1 MLSAPGVF
9 FAEYARKIEENAGK
23 IGEFPRNPFLEVA
36 EPKGDPAVVFGRFR
50 SFSQSFPVIPGYDSD
65 SFRFLSFF
73 IPFLFL
79 FIPFHSSFSNYI
91 ITFAPEFI
99 QLIAVMKKIIL
110 ILAIIFMAIGAKAQ
124 STIQSEDGKYPVY
137 CDLKAYN
144 FWGVG
149 KVKVMLDMGAVS
161 NGGGSFESL
170 YGEDGKQIKFNTVMA
185 AVNYMAKKGW
195 ILDKTYYVTEG
206 AGRAVL
212 HYVLVKRVKNDDE
225 IRAGLITK
233 EEQ

>member
-1 MLSAPGVF
+1 MYRGYF

-36 EPKGDPAVVFGRFR
+36 ELKGDPAVVSGRFR
-50 SFSQSFPVIPGYDSD
+50 SFSLSFPVIPGYDSD
-65 SFRFLSFF
+65 SFRFLSV
-73 IPFLFL
+73 

-91 ITFAPEFI
+91 ITFAPDFI

-110 ILAIIFMAIGAKAQ
+110 FLAIIFMAIGAKAQ

-170 YGEDGKQIKFNTVMA
+170 YDEDGKQIKFNTVMA

-212 HYVLVKRVKNDDE
+212 HYVLVKKVKNDSE
-225 IRAGLITK
+225 IREGLITK
-233 EEQ
+233 DEQ

>member
-9 FAEYARKIEENAGK
+9 FAEYARKIEENAGE

-50 SFSQSFPVIPGYDSD
+50 SHFRSFLDMIPIHSG
-65 SFRFLSFF
+65 FF
-73 IPFLFL
+73 PFLFL

-110 ILAIIFMAIGAKAQ
+110 ILAIIFMAIGARAQ

-212 HYVLVKRVKNDDE
+212 HYVLVKRVKNDSE
-225 IRAGLITK
+225 IREGLITK
-233 EEQ
+233 DEQ

>member
-9 FAEYARKIEENAGK
+9 FAEYARKIEENAGI

-50 SFSQSFPVIPGYDSD
+50 SHFRSFLDMIPIHSG
-65 SFRFLSFF
+65 FF
-73 IPFLFL
+73 PFLFL

-212 HYVLVKRVKNDDE
+212 HYVLVKRVKNDSE
-225 IRAGLITK
+225 IREGLITK
-233 EEQ
+233 DEQ

>member
-1 MLSAPGVF
+1 
-9 FAEYARKIEENAGK
+9 
-23 IGEFPRNPFLEVA
+23 
-36 EPKGDPAVVFGRFR
+36 
-50 SFSQSFPVIPGYDSD
+50 
-65 SFRFLSFF
+65 
-73 IPFLFL
+73 
-79 FIPFHSSFSNYI
+79 
-91 ITFAPEFI
+91 
-99 QLIAVMKKIIL
+99 MKKIIL

-170 YGEDGKQIKFNTVMA
+170 YSEDGKQIKFNTVMA

-212 HYVLVKRVKNDDE
+212 HYVLVKRVKNDSE
-225 IRAGLITK
+225 IREGLITK
-233 EEQ
+233 DEQ

>member
-1 MLSAPGVF
+1 MYRGYF

-36 EPKGDPAVVFGRFR
+36 ELKGDPAVVSGRFR
-50 SFSQSFPVIPGYDSD
+50 SFSLSFPVIPGYDSD
-65 SFRFLSFF
+65 SFRFLSV
-73 IPFLFL
+73 

-110 ILAIIFMAIGAKAQ
+110 FLAIIFMAIGAKAQ

-149 KVKVMLDMGAVS
+149 KVKVILDMGAVS

-170 YGEDGKQIKFNTVMA
+170 YDEDGKQIKFNTVMA

-212 HYVLVKRVKNDDE
+212 HYVLVKRVKNDSE
-225 IRAGLITK
+225 IREGLITK
-233 EEQ
+233 DEQ

>member
-1 MLSAPGVF
+1 MYRGYF

-212 HYVLVKRVKNDDE
+212 HYVLVKRVKNDSE

>member
-1 MLSAPGVF
+1 MYRGYF

-36 EPKGDPAVVFGRFR
+36 ELKGDPAVVSGRFR

-65 SFRFLSFF
+65 SFRFHSFSF
-73 IPFLFL
+73 HY
-79 FIPFHSSFSNYI
+79 HSSFPNNI
-91 ITFAPEFI
+91 ITFAPDFI

-185 AVNYMAKKGW
+185 AVNYMAKRGW
-195 ILDKTYYVTEG
+195 SLDKTYYISEG
-206 AGRAVL
+206 MKQQAVI
-212 HYVLVKRVKNDDE
+212 HYVMMKRVKNDNE
-225 IRAGLITK
+225 IREGLITK
-233 EEQ
+233 DEQ

>member
-1 MLSAPGVF
+1 MYRGYF

-36 EPKGDPAVVFGRFR
+36 ELKGDSAVVSGRFR

-65 SFRFLSFF
+65 SFRFLSV
-73 IPFLFL
+73 

-212 HYVLVKRVKNDDE
+212 HYVLVKRVKNDSE
-225 IRAGLITK
+225 IREGLITK
-233 EEQ
+233 DEQ

>member
-170 YGEDGKQIKFNTVMA
+170 YDEDGKQIKFNTVMA

-233 EEQ
+233 DEQ

>member
-1 MLSAPGVF
+1 
-9 FAEYARKIEENAGK
+9 
-23 IGEFPRNPFLEVA
+23 
-36 EPKGDPAVVFGRFR
+36 
-50 SFSQSFPVIPGYDSD
+50 
-65 SFRFLSFF
+65 
-73 IPFLFL
+73 
-79 FIPFHSSFSNYI
+79 
-91 ITFAPEFI
+91 
-99 QLIAVMKKIIL
+99 MKKIIL
-110 ILAIIFMAIGAKAQ
+110 FLAIIFMAIGAKAQ

-212 HYVLVKRVKNDDE
+212 HYVLVKRVKNDSE
-225 IRAGLITK
+225 IREGLITK

>member
-1 MLSAPGVF
+1 
-9 FAEYARKIEENAGK
+9 
-23 IGEFPRNPFLEVA
+23 
-36 EPKGDPAVVFGRFR
+36 
-50 SFSQSFPVIPGYDSD
+50 
-65 SFRFLSFF
+65 
-73 IPFLFL
+73 
-79 FIPFHSSFSNYI
+79 
-91 ITFAPEFI
+91 
-99 QLIAVMKKIIL
+99 MKKIIL

-161 NGGGSFESL
+161 NNGGSFESL
-170 YGEDGKQIKFNTVMA
+170 YGEDGKKIKFNTVMA

-212 HYVLVKRVKNDDE
+212 HYVLVKRVKNEDE
-225 IRAGLITK
+225 VRAGLITK
-233 EEQ
+233 DEQ

>member
-1 MLSAPGVF
+1 MYRGYF
-9 FAEYARKIEENAGK
+9 FAEYARKIEENARKIGENARK

-36 EPKGDPAVVFGRFR
+36 ELKGDPAVVSGRFR
-50 SFSQSFPVIPGYDSD
+50 SFSLSFPVIPGYDSD
-65 SFRFLSFF
+65 SFRFLSV
-73 IPFLFL
+73 

-110 ILAIIFMAIGAKAQ
+110 ILAIIFMAIGARAQ

-212 HYVLVKRVKNDDE
+212 HYVLVKRVKNDSE
-225 IRAGLITK
+225 IREGLITK
-233 EEQ
+233 DEQ

>member
-1 MLSAPGVF
+1 MYRGYF

-36 EPKGDPAVVFGRFR
+36 ELKGDPAVVSGRFR
-50 SFSQSFPVIPGYDSD
+50 SFSLSFPVIPGYDSD
-65 SFRFLSFF
+65 SFRFLSV
-73 IPFLFL
+73 

-91 ITFAPEFI
+91 ITFAPDFI

-170 YGEDGKQIKFNTVMA
+170 YGEEGKQIKFNTVMA

-212 HYVLVKRVKNDDE
+212 HYVLVKRVKNDSE
-225 IRAGLITK
+225 IREGLITK
-233 EEQ
+233 DEQ

>member
-1 MLSAPGVF
+1 MYRGYF

-23 IGEFPRNPFLEVA
+23 IGEFLRNPFLEVA
-36 EPKGDPAVVFGRFR
+36 ELKGDPAVVSGRFR

-65 SFRFLSFF
+65 SFRFLSV
-73 IPFLFL
+73 

-110 ILAIIFMAIGAKAQ
+110 FLAIIFMAIGAKAQ

-161 NGGGSFESL
+161 NNGGSFESL
-170 YGEDGKQIKFNTVMA
+170 YGEDGKKIKFNTVME

-195 ILDKTYYVTEG
+195 ILDKTYYITEG

-212 HYVLVKRVKNDDE
+212 HYVLVKRVKNDSE

-233 EEQ
+233 EEE

>member
-1 MLSAPGVF
+1 MLNAPRVF
-9 FAEYARKIEENAGK
+9 FLRNMHGKSRKMRGK
-23 IGEFPRNPFLEVA
+23 SGNFRGIHSSKWLNRREIL
-36 EPKGDPAVVFGRFR
+36 R

-65 SFRFLSFF
+65 SFRFLSVF

-91 ITFAPEFI
+91 ITFAPDFI

-212 HYVLVKRVKNDDE
+212 HYVLVKRVKNDSE
-225 IRAGLITK
+225 IREGLITK

>member
-110 ILAIIFMAIGAKAQ
+110 ILAIIFMAIGARAQ

-212 HYVLVKRVKNDDE
+212 HYVLVKRVKNDSE

>member
-23 IGEFPRNPFLEVA
+23 IWEFPRNPFLEVA

-65 SFRFLSFF
+65 SFRFLSVF

-91 ITFAPEFI
+91 ITFAPDFI

-212 HYVLVKRVKNDDE
+212 HYVLVKRVKNDSE

>member
-1 MLSAPGVF
+1 MIPILSV
-9 FAEYARKIEENAGK
+9 
-23 IGEFPRNPFLEVA
+23 
-36 EPKGDPAVVFGRFR
+36 
-50 SFSQSFPVIPGYDSD
+50 
-65 SFRFLSFF
+65 
-73 IPFLFL
+73 

-110 ILAIIFMAIGAKAQ
+110 ILAIIFMAIGARAQ

-149 KVKVMLDMGAVS
+149 KVKGMLDMGAVS

-185 AVNYMAKKGW
+185 AVNYMAKRGW
-195 ILDKTYYVTEG
+195 SLDKTYYISEG
-206 AGRAVL
+206 MKQQAVI
-212 HYVLVKRVKNDDE
+212 HYVMMKRVKNDSE
-225 IRAGLITK
+225 IREGLITK
-233 EEQ
+233 DEQ

>member
-36 EPKGDPAVVFGRFR
+36 ELKGDPAVVSGRFR

-65 SFRFLSFF
+65 SFRFLSV
-73 IPFLFL
+73 
-79 FIPFHSSFSNYI
+79 FIPFHSSFTNYI

-212 HYVLVKRVKNDDE
+212 HYVLVKRVKNDSE
-225 IRAGLITK
+225 IREGLITK
-233 EEQ
+233 DEQ

>member
-1 MLSAPGVF
+1 MYRGYF

-36 EPKGDPAVVFGRFR
+36 ELKGDPAVVSGRFR
-50 SFSQSFPVIPGYDSD
+50 SFSLSFPVIPGYDSD
-65 SFRFLSFF
+65 SFRFLSV
-73 IPFLFL
+73 

-110 ILAIIFMAIGAKAQ
+110 FLAIIFMAIGAKAQ

-212 HYVLVKRVKNDDE
+212 HYVLVKRVKNDSE

>member
-1 MLSAPGVF
+1 MYRGYF

-36 EPKGDPAVVFGRFR
+36 ELKGDPAVVSGRFR
-50 SFSQSFPVIPGYDSD
+50 SFSLSFPVIPGYDSD
-65 SFRFLSFF
+65 SFRFLSV
-73 IPFLFL
+73 

-91 ITFAPEFI
+91 ITFAPDFI

-161 NGGGSFESL
+161 NGGGSFKSL

-212 HYVLVKRVKNDDE
+212 HYVLVKRVKNDSE
-225 IRAGLITK
+225 IREGLITK
-233 EEQ
+233 DEQ

>member
-1 MLSAPGVF
+1 M
-9 FAEYARKIEENAGK
+9 AEQ
-23 IGEFPRNPFLEVA
+23 
-36 EPKGDPAVVFGRFR
+36 KGDPAVVSGHFR

-212 HYVLVKRVKNDDE
+212 HYVLVKRVKNDSE
-225 IRAGLITK
+225 IREGLITK
-233 EEQ
+233 DEQ

>member
-1 MLSAPGVF
+1 MSIFAPYLRIYFLIMSCILNIETSTDVCSMAISDSGQVIFNQEDHTGPNHAVKLGVF
-9 FAEYARKIEENAGK
+9 VDEALDFLDSHGLPLEAVAVSCGPGSYTGLR
-23 IGEFPRNPFLEVA
+23 IGVSMA
-36 EPKGDPAVVFGRFR
+36 KGICYGRG
-50 SFSQSFPVIPGYDSD
+50 VK
-65 SFRFLSFF
+65 
-73 IPFLFL
+73 
-79 FIPFHSSFSNYI
+79 
-91 ITFAPEFI
+91 
-99 QLIAVMKKIIL
+99 LIA
-110 ILAIIFMAIGAKAQ
+110 
-124 STIQSEDGKYPVY
+124 
-137 CDLKAYN
+137 
-144 FWGVG
+144 

>member
-1 MLSAPGVF
+1 MYRGYF

-36 EPKGDPAVVFGRFR
+36 ELKGDPAVVSGRFR
-50 SFSQSFPVIPGYDSD
+50 SFSLSFPVIPGYDSD
-65 SFRFLSFF
+65 SFRFLSV
-73 IPFLFL
+73 

-110 ILAIIFMAIGAKAQ
+110 FLAIIFMAIGAKAQ

-170 YGEDGKQIKFNTVMA
+170 YDEDGKQIKFNTVMA

-212 HYVLVKRVKNDDE
+212 HYVLEKRVKNDSE

>member
-23 IGEFPRNPFLEVA
+23 IREFPRNPFLEVA
-36 EPKGDPAVVFGRFR
+36 EPKGDPAVVSGRFR
-50 SFSQSFPVIPGYDSD
+50 SFSLSFPVIPGYDSD
-65 SFRFLSFF
+65 SFRFLSVFF
-73 IPFLFL
+73 
-79 FIPFHSSFSNYI
+79 PFHSSFSNYI

-212 HYVLVKRVKNDDE
+212 HYVLVKRVKNDNE
-225 IRAGLITK
+225 IREGLITK
-233 EEQ
+233 DEQ

>member
-1 MLSAPGVF
+1 M
-9 FAEYARKIEENAGK
+9 ENIGK
-23 IGEFPRNPFLEVA
+23 IIPFH
-36 EPKGDPAVVFGRFR
+36 
-50 SFSQSFPVIPGYDSD
+50 SFSFHY
-65 SFRFLSFF
+65 
-73 IPFLFL
+73 
-79 FIPFHSSFSNYI
+79 HSSFSNYI

-110 ILAIIFMAIGAKAQ
+110 FLVIIFMAIGVKAQ

-149 KVKVMLDMGAVS
+149 KVKVILDMGAVS

-195 ILDKTYYVTEG
+195 VLDKTYYVTEG

-212 HYVLVKRVKNDDE
+212 HYVLVKRVKNDSE
-225 IRAGLITK
+225 IREGLITK
-233 EEQ
+233 DEQ

>member
-1 MLSAPGVF
+1 MYRGYF

-36 EPKGDPAVVFGRFR
+36 ELKGDPAVVSGRFR
-50 SFSQSFPVIPGYDSD
+50 SFSLSFPVILGYDSD
-65 SFRFLSFF
+65 SFRFLSV
-73 IPFLFL
+73 

-110 ILAIIFMAIGAKAQ
+110 FLAIIFMAIGAKAQ

-170 YGEDGKQIKFNTVMA
+170 YDEDGKQIKFNTVMA

-212 HYVLVKRVKNDDE
+212 HYVLVKRVKNDSE
-225 IRAGLITK
+225 IREGLITK
-233 EEQ
+233 DEQ

>member
-1 MLSAPGVF
+1 M
-9 FAEYARKIEENAGK
+9 K
-23 IGEFPRNPFLEVA
+23 
-36 EPKGDPAVVFGRFR
+36 
-50 SFSQSFPVIPGYDSD
+50 
-65 SFRFLSFF
+65 RFL
-73 IPFLFL
+73 
-79 FIPFHSSFSNYI
+79 
-91 ITFAPEFI
+91 
-99 QLIAVMKKIIL
+99 VMM
-110 ILAIIFMAIGAKAQ
+110 AIIFMAIGAKAQ

-161 NGGGSFESL
+161 NNGGSFESL
-170 YGEDGKQIKFNTVMA
+170 YGEDGKKIKFNTVME

-195 ILDKTYYVTEG
+195 ILDKTYYITEG

-212 HYVLVKRVKNDDE
+212 HYVLVKRVKNDSE

-233 EEQ
+233 DEQ

>member
-1 MLSAPGVF
+1 MYRGYF

-36 EPKGDPAVVFGRFR
+36 ELKGDPAVVSGRFR
-50 SFSQSFPVIPGYDSD
+50 SFSLSFPVIPGYDSD
-65 SFRFLSFF
+65 SFRFLSV
-73 IPFLFL
+73 

-110 ILAIIFMAIGAKAQ
+110 FLAIIFMAIGAKAQ

-170 YGEDGKQIKFNTVMA
+170 YDEDGKQIKFNTVMA

-212 HYVLVKRVKNDDE
+212 HYVLVKRVKNDSE
-225 IRAGLITK
+225 IREGLITK
-233 EEQ
+233 DEQ